1 MTRLKVSGSALPP
14 VSHAH
19 SEQGF
24 VKACGVRFM
33 QKEIADMSVKE
44 QQKYL
49 KAKLADLGM
58 TGRLVSAR
66 SIQIYPKG

>member
-1 MTRLKVSGSALPP
+1 
-14 VSHAH
+14 
-19 SEQGF
+19 
-24 VKACGVRFM
+24 M

-58 TGRLVSAR
+58 TGRLVSAQ
-66 SIQIYPKG
+66 SIQIYPEG